1 MLVEFSTVVTD
12 YEEQRE
18 RGLQA
23 EISGE
28 SSVPV
33 YHTKD
38 KLCISVIDMSLVIG
52 WDGAY
57 IFFNDERRACVY
69 AIFMDEG
76 ISRALLIEPEKFK
89 QLFTVANRKDVH
101 TPEILLNEF
110 GI

>member
-12 YEEQRE
+12 YEEQKERE
-18 RGLQA
+18 LQA
-23 EISGE
+23 ELSGE
-28 SSVPV
+28 SSVPTF
-33 YHTKD
+33 HSKD
-38 KLCISVIDMSLVIG
+38 KLCVSVIDMSLVIG
-52 WDGAY
+52 WDGGY
-57 IFFNDERRACVY
+57 VFLNDERKDCVY

-89 QLFTVANRKDVH
+89 RLFTIANRKDVH